1 MKNVEYNSFLLERN
15 LFRST
20 VLVSFFLVGICIVA
34 VMAIK
39 KSEKATL
46 LSSVSSVNQL
56 HNGQRI
62 IVNDS
67 VLLFSLESERYE
79 KTDKQG
85 DYCVLGI
92 INEHDKTVSDII
104 IVKTNKI
111 ESMEYTTQQIK
122 IGDTWHDAKYIS
134 TPVEG
139 FLKKCNAS
147 SESELVWTNTRY
159 YLYEMGYSEEQLDIR
174 LSKYYLNE
182 VLVGDKIEER
192 INSYVYLLVLFILF
206 EAIMIPIWISVLK
219 RWRMVHS

>member
-1 MKNVEYNSFLLERN
+1 MKNVEYNSFLLKRN

-39 KSEKATL
+39 KSEKATP

-92 INEHDKTVSDII
+92 INEHDKTVSDIL

-111 ESMEYTTQQIK
+111 ESMEDTTQQIK

-139 FLKKCNAS
+139 FLEKCNAS